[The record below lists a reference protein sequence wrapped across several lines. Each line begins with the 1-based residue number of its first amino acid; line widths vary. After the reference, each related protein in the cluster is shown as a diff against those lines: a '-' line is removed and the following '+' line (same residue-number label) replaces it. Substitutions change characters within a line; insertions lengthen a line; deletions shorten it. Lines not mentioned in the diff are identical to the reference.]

1 LPAQHLQAAVDTFDF
16 IIVGGGSAGCVL
28 ADRLSKSGKFTVLLL
43 EAGGSDRRFMI
54 RMPIGYGD
62 SFYNPKINWMYSTGP
77 QAALLGRTSYWPRG
91 KVLGGSSS
99 INAMIFA
106 RGQRH
111 DFDDWQASGNPGWGW
126 EDVLP
131 HFEAIETFE
140 GDESAERGKAG
151 PLHVV
156 DPSSLV
162 HPLCE
167 TFLTAAEQAGYRRTP
182 DYNGPT
188 QEGVAVYQI
197 TTRSGVRDSS
207 ATAFL
212 APAMRRSNL
221 AVITGAFATRV
232 LVENGKAVGI
242 EYIRS
247 GQTKTV
253 RARRECIVS
262 AGAVNSPT
270 LLQHSGIG
278 PGALLQKFGV
288 TVVNDLPA
296 VGQNLQDHL
305 GVDYLFRSLKSTLN
319 GDLRSW
325 LGRARLGLRYL
336 AFRDGPLSLSVNQ
349 AGGFV
354 RSSPDLDQVDMQ
366 LYFSPVSYSK
376 PTPGTRRLTLPDPF
390 PGFFIGI
397 SPCRPKSRGSVNIG
411 SPDPFAPP
419 VIAPNYLS
427 EPEDLQGLLAGV
439 RLIRRIAEAPAM
451 HSLIAGEMKPGADVS
466 SEEALI
472 EDIRARAGS
481 VFHASCTCRMGP
493 RASDSAVDSRLRVHG
508 MAGLRVVDASIFP
521 NVTSGNTNAPTL
533 MVAEKG
539 AAMILEDNR

>member
-1 LPAQHLQAAVDTFDF
+1 MDRFDF
-16 IIVGGGSAGCVL
+16 VIVGGGSAGCVL
-28 ADRLSKSGKFTVLLL
+28 ADRLSKSGRFSVLLL

-62 SFYNPKINWMYSTGP
+62 SFYNPKVNWMYSSGP
-77 QAALLGRTSYWPRG
+77 QEQLLGRNSYWPRG

-111 DFDDWQASGNPGWGW
+111 DFDDWQAAGNPGWGW

-131 HFEAIETFE
+131 YFEDIETFE
-140 GDESAERGKAG
+140 GSQSADRGKQG
-151 PLHVV
+151 QLHVV
-156 DPSSLV
+156 DPSSRV

-167 TFLTAAEQAGYRRTP
+167 TFLTAAEQAGYERTP
-182 DYNGPT
+182 DYNGRI

-197 TTRSGVRDSS
+197 TTRSGIRDSS

-212 APAMRRSNL
+212 APAMRRKNL
-221 AVITGAFATRV
+221 AVMTGAFATRI
-232 LVENGKAVGI
+232 LVENGKAVGV
-242 EYIRS
+242 EYVRS

-253 RARRECIVS
+253 RANCECILS
-262 AGAVNSPT
+262 AGAVNSPI
-270 LLQHSGIG
+270 LLQLSGIG
-278 PGALLQKFGV
+278 PGALLHGFGV
-288 TVVNDLPA
+288 PVANDLPA

-305 GVDYLFRSLKSTLN
+305 GLDYLFRSLKPTLN
-319 GDLRSW
+319 GDLRGW
-325 LGRARLGLRYL
+325 MGRARLGLRYL

-354 RSSPDLDQVDMQ
+354 RSSPELDRVDMQ

-376 PTPGTRRLTLPDPF
+376 PTPGSRRLTLPDPF

-419 VIAPNYLS
+419 AIDPRYLS
-427 EPEDLQGLLAGV
+427 DPDDMQSMVAGV
-439 RLIRRIAEAPAM
+439 RLIRRIASAPAM
-451 HSLIAGEMKPGADVS
+451 RSLIDEEIQPGAGVL

-472 EDIRARAGS
+472 HDIRTRSSS

-493 RASDSAVDSRLRVHG
+493 DARNSVVDHRLRVHA
-508 MAGLRVVDASIFP
+508 MMGLRVVDASIFP
-521 NVTSGNTNAPTL
+521 AVTSGNTNAPAL